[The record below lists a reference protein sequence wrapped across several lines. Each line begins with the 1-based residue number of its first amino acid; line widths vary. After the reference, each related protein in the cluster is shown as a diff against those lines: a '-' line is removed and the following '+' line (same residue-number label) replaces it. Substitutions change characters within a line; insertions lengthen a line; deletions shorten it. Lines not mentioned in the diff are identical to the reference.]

1 MAKLPLSTFWMNRV
15 FYLHLFCASQ
25 VPHQKRCILT
35 DVAMNQPILYGMTV
49 SEMQAVPPVCRKM
62 VHNSILFVE
71 QAFQPNC
78 FLLHVFRGSRWSV
91 LISVDSERFVLFSS
105 AT

>member
-1 MAKLPLSTFWMNRV
+1 
-15 FYLHLFCASQ
+15 
-25 VPHQKRCILT
+25 
-35 DVAMNQPILYGMTV
+35 MNQPILYGMTV
-49 SEMQAVPPVCRKM
+49 SEMQAGYAVPPVCRMM

-78 FLLHVFRGSRWSV
+78 FLLHVFRGSCWSV